1 MSDKF
6 KIKPGQQV
14 ALQNL
19 FKNAGFVD
27 KTAQLWL
34 AQQLTGKAV
43 RTLADLSQD
52 DWRAI
57 RNYAY
62 PNWMDEEWVVC
73 REYAV
78 MLAEYRETYLEL
90 MGQKRLF

>member
-1 MSDKF
+1 MNDKF
-6 KIKPGQQV
+6 TIKPGQQV
-14 ALQNL
+14 ALRKL
-19 FKNAGFVD
+19 LEGAGFVD
-27 KTAQLWL
+27 KAAHLWL
-34 AQQLTGKAV
+34 TQQLTGKDV

-73 REYAV
+73 REFAAV
-78 MLAEYRETYLEL
+78 LADYHETYLEL